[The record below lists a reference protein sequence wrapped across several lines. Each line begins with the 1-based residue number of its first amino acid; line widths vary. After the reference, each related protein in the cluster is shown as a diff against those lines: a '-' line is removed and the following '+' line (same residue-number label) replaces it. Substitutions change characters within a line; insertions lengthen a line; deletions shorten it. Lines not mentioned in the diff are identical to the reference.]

1 MQVRIPPVFWQFA
14 RYWRLPERLTRLWWQ
29 ALSQSRYSQPTALRQ
44 AWLLW
49 DGAPIADP
57 TSVVQQT
64 SAPAQTPPVDAI
76 PQCLTHGALK
86 KSTKGKGWYC
96 PHRLDDDTWCPS
108 KAK

>member
-29 ALSQSRYSQPTALRQ
+29 ALSQSRYSQPQALRQ

-57 TSVVQQT
+57 TSVVQRT
-64 SAPAQTPPVDAI
+64 CAPAEVVAVLEALVHEGR
-76 PQCLTHGALK
+76 LTRQLATQMEEVLLARATREG
-86 KSTKGKGWYC
+86 
-96 PHRLDDDTWCPS
+96 TWQ
-108 KAK
+108 